1 MPLRGELVAPFGRPT
16 SMRTIALPSAVI
28 AFALLS
34 GCSSDATR
42 DGARPEPLQ
51 ATPTTSRIL
60 TTTTTT
66 TVSTV
71 FPASTTTALEP
82 MGPPTVVLRP
92 SWDVATVPLHVN
104 VGDTIA
110 FVAPAYE
117 TWFHQDGSVYDPD
130 RPFASDAALLREVR
144 YTDACPAHG
153 TCAAWT
159 ARAAGIATVSE
170 SGPNGTVCELSTGT
184 AELSCMGIAGQVWS
198 QEVVIEEI

>member
-1 MPLRGELVAPFGRPT
+1 
-16 SMRTIALPSAVI
+16 MRTIALPFAVI
-28 AFALLS
+28 AFALIS
-34 GCSSDATR
+34 ACGPDAAH
-42 DGARPEPLQ
+42 DGARPEPPED
-51 ATPTTSRIL
+51 TPTTSRIL

-71 FPASTTTALEP
+71 FPVSTTTALVP
-82 MGPPTVVLRP
+82 MGPPAVVLRP
-92 SWDVATVPLHVN
+92 SWDVATAPLHVK

-117 TWFHQDGSVYDPD
+117 TWRHEDGSVYDPD
-130 RPFASDAALLREVR
+130 RPFVSDAALLRDVI

-170 SGPNGTVCELSTGT
+170 SGPNGTVCELGTGT
-184 AELSCMGIAGQVWS
+184 AELSCMGIAAQGWS